1 MDWRIYLYK
10 YIKHIYDMRQY
21 NINKINTYK
30 KVTSTRQKNLTHAH
44 ITLATNR
51 GLHPSRQI
59 PNFYSQV
66 GIPYPHALTL

>member
-10 YIKHIYDMRQY
+10 YMKRIHDMRQY

-30 KVTSTRQKNLTHAH
+30 KVTSTRHKNLTHAH
-44 ITLATNR
+44 ITLATNWEP
-51 GLHPSRQI
+51 HQSRQI

-66 GIPYPHALTL
+66 GIPYPHALTP

>member
-30 KVTSTRQKNLTHAH
+30 KVTSNPTKKPDTCH
-44 ITLATNR
+44 ITLATNWET
-51 GLHPSRQI
+51 HQSRQI